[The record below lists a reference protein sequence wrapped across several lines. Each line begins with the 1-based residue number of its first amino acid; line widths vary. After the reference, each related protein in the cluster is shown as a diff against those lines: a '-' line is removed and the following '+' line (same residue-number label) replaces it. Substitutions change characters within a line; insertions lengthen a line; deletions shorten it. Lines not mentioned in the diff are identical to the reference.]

1 MLKSDSK
8 AGKYMFPCMTSLSVY
23 VMDVTADL
31 GIFFKGT
38 VKGALDVC
46 CSLWR
51 EGGREA
57 EKE

>member
-1 MLKSDSK
+1 
-8 AGKYMFPCMTSLSVY
+8 MTSLSVY
-23 VMDVTADL
+23 VMDVTTGL

-38 VKGALDVC
+38 VKGALDVR
-46 CSLWR
+46 CSLWK